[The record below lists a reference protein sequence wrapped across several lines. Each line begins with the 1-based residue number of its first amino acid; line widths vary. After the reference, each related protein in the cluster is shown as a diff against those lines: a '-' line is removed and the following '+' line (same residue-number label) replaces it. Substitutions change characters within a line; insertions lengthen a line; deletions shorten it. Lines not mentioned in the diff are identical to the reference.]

1 MEEILRKQKTLILC
15 SLNENDPKLS
25 YIPYVSIKGKFYA
38 YVSEIAE
45 HYTNM
50 MNNNNVKVMI
60 IEDESISKT
69 NFMRRR
75 VCFNGTVQQVE
86 DNEKIFKEL
95 GNEHGIKMIEI
106 LRRMDFQLI
115 EISVY
120 EGKITKGFGK
130 SYKVYWNGENWV
142 EEKIIDIKKHSDKK
156 K

>member
-75 VCFNGTVQQVE
+75 VCFNGTIRQIE
-86 DNEKIFKEL
+86 DDENIFKQL
-95 GNEHGIKMIEI
+95 GDVHGAKMIEI
-106 LRRMDFQLI
+106 LRRMDFHLI
-115 EISVY
+115 EISLC

-130 SYKVYWNGENWV
+130 TYKVHWDGEKWI
-142 EEKIIDIKKHSDKK
+142 EEEIFDLKKHSD
-156 K
+156 